1 MNHIRCPHGKPITLD
16 CMVCAKMFSIG
27 DRLHAY
33 HERAEIMRLSILEWV
48 NGEKS
53 TKEGWI
59 QPHGWKE
66 LRKALQ
72 NMEPMT

>member
-1 MNHIRCPHGKPITLD
+1 
-16 CMVCAKMFSIG
+16 
-27 DRLHAY
+27 
-33 HERAEIMRLSILEWV
+33 MRLSILEWV